1 MKKLIVVL
9 LGSAFLLAP
18 TFAAKESKNNDK
30 SRFEKLE
37 LFNKV
42 LYLIESQYYRPV
54 DTEKLI
60 QGAIKGMMNTLDP
73 HSTFLDEKV
82 YSKMQEDT
90 QGEFG
95 GLGIEVSQKDGVI
108 LVITPIDDTPAYK
121 AGIKAGDKIV
131 EINHES
137 TLGITL
143 EEAVEKMRGKP
154 GSSITVGIARDGVE
168 GIKRYTLKRKAIK
181 VSAVKS
187 ELLEDSQGGAYA
199 YVRLTQFQK
208 DSGKNISKALKKL
221 KKQAK
226 KKEFNGIVLDLR
238 SNPGGLLEEAVNV
251 SSIFLKDGIVV
262 STEARDPKQK
272 EIRYVKKTGYKD
284 LDTPVAVLIN
294 GASASASEIVA
305 GALQDHKRALIMGSQ
320 SFGKGSVQSIA
331 KIDET
336 KGVKLTIAQYM
347 TPKDRKIQAVGIKPD
362 VLVSEYE
369 GVWVSENEKESRYI
383 RERDLRN
390 HLTATIETPEEKKA
404 RIAKEKEERRERIAA
419 IKERQRNKKKNKKEE
434 ERQRPDGPKEDY
446 QVQQA
451 VKHLQTISLSKNLL

>member
-1 MKKLIVVL
+1 MKRCLIV
-9 LGSAFLLAP
+9 FLVS
-18 TFAAKESKNNDK
+18 TFFVSPSFSEDKK

-60 QGAIKGMMNTLDP
+60 QGALKGMMNTLDP
-73 HSTFLDEKV
+73 HSTYLDERV
-82 YSKMQEDT
+82 FSKMQEDT

-108 LVITPIDDTPAYK
+108 VVITPIDDTPAYE

-143 EEAVEKMRGKP
+143 EEAVDKMRGKP
-154 GSSITVGIARDGVE
+154 GSKISVGIARDGVE
-168 GIKRYTLKRKAIK
+168 GIKRYELKRKAIK
-181 VSAVKS
+181 VSAVKHQ
-187 ELLEDSQGGAYA
+187 LLDDGYA

-208 DSGKNISKALKKL
+208 DAGKGIAKALQSMTREANGKL
-221 KKQAK
+221 
-226 KKEFNGIVLDLR
+226 NGIVLDLR
-238 SNPGGLLEEAVNV
+238 SNPGGLLDEAVNV
-251 SSIFLKDGIVV
+251 SSIFLNDGIVV
-262 STEARDPKQK
+262 STEGRDPKQK
-272 EIRYVKKTGYKD
+272 EIRYVKKTGFKD
-284 LDTPVAVLIN
+284 LETPLAILIN
-294 GASASASEIVA
+294 GSSASASEIVA
-305 GALQDHKRALIMGSQ
+305 GALQDHKRGIILGTQ

-362 VLVSEYE
+362 VIVSQYE
-369 GVWVSENEKESRYI
+369 GTWVSNHETESGFI
-383 RERDLRN
+383 READLKN
-390 HLTATIETPEEKKA
+390 HLTATIETKAEKEA
-404 RIAKEKEERRERIAA
+404 RLKKEKEERLKRIQAF
-419 IKERQRNKKKNKKEE
+419 KNRKKKQKKED
-434 ERQRPDGPKEDY
+434 ERGPTGPDEDY
-446 QVQQA
+446 QVNQA
-451 VKHLQTISLSKNLL
+451 VKHLKTLRFANTVLKS

>member
-1 MKKLIVVL
+1 MQNQLRLTLVATFVAL
-9 LGSAFLLAP
+9 LSFSTS
-18 TFAAKESKNNDK
+18 TFANKGDDK

-42 LYLIESQYYRPV
+42 LYLIESQYYREV

-73 HSTFLDEKV
+73 HSTYLDEKV

-108 LVITPIDDTPAYK
+108 VVITPIDDTPAYK

-137 TLGITL
+137 TLGLAL
-143 EEAVEKMRGKP
+143 EDAVDKMRGKP
-154 GSSITVGIARDGVE
+154 GSKITVGVAREGHE
-168 GIKRYTLKRKAIK
+168 GIKRFVMKRKAIK
-181 VSAVKS
+181 ISAVKHQVV
-187 ELLEDSQGGAYA
+187 EGDFG

-208 DSGKNISKALKKL
+208 DSAKGISKAIKKMEKKVKGGLK
-221 KKQAK
+221 
-226 KKEFNGIVLDLR
+226 GIVLDLR
-238 SNPGGLLEEAVNV
+238 SNPGGLLDEAVNV
-251 SSIFLKDGIVV
+251 SSLFLRDGIVV
-262 STEARDPKQK
+262 STESRDPKQK
-272 EIRYVKKTGYKD
+272 DIRYVKKTGFKM
-284 LDTPVAVLIN
+284 LEKPVAVLIN

-305 GALQDHKRALIMGSQ
+305 GALQDHGRALILGTQ

-331 KIDET
+331 KIDDK

-362 VLVSEYE
+362 IFVSEYE
-369 GVWVSENEKESRYI
+369 GAWIQENERQSRYI
-383 RERDLRN
+383 READLRN
-390 HLTATIETPEEKKA
+390 HLTATIETAEEKKA
-404 RIAKEKEERRERIAA
+404 RLEKKKNERKKRIAA
-419 IKERQRNKKKNKKEE
+419 LKDKKKKSKKKE
-434 ERQRPDGPKEDY
+434 DKNISGPGEDY
-446 QVQQA
+446 QVIQA
-451 VKHLQTISLSKNLL
+451 VKYLKTYPLIRKMVKK

>member
-1 MKKLIVVL
+1 MKRY
-9 LGSAFLLAP
+9 FLMFLVSIFLTHP
-18 TFAAKESKNNDK
+18 LFAEEAKDK

-73 HSTFLDEKV
+73 HSTFLDERV

-108 LVITPIDDTPAYK
+108 IVITPIDDTPAYE

-137 TLGITL
+137 MLGITL
-143 EEAVEKMRGKP
+143 EEAVDKMRGKP
-154 GSSITVGIARDGVE
+154 GSKITVGIARDGHE
-168 GIKRYTLKRKAIK
+168 GIKRFVLKRKAIK

-187 ELLEDSQGGAYA
+187 DLLEDSFA

-208 DSGKNISKALKKL
+208 DSAKGISKALKKML
-221 KKQAK
+221 EKTKK
-226 KKEFNGIVLDLR
+226 FDGIILDLR
-238 SNPGGLLEEAVNV
+238 SNPGGLLDEAVNV
-251 SSIFLKDGIVV
+251 SSLFLDDGIVV

-272 EIRYVKKTGYKD
+272 EIRYVKKGGFKD
-284 LDTPVAVLIN
+284 LDTPIAVLIN

-305 GALQDHKRALIMGSQ
+305 GALQDHKRAMIIGTQ

-331 KIDET
+331 KIDDT

-362 VLVSEYE
+362 IVVSQYE
-369 GVWVSENEKESRYI
+369 GAWIKKHEKQSSFI
-383 RERDLRN
+383 RERDLKN
-390 HLTATIETPEEKKA
+390 HLTATIETEEEKKA
-404 RIAKEKEERRERIAA
+404 RLKREKEERLKRISDLRE
-419 IKERQRNKKKNKKEE
+419 KKKNKGKEKE
-434 ERQRPDGPKEDY
+434 SDIPAGPEEDY
-446 QVQQA
+446 QVNQA
-451 VKHLQTISLSKNLL
+451 IKHLKSFKFIKGIVKS

>member
-1 MKKLIVVL
+1 MKRCFLVFLV
-9 LGSAFLLAP
+9 STFLLSP
-18 TFAAKESKNNDK
+18 TLAADEKK

-42 LYLIESQYYRPV
+42 LFLIESQYYRPV

-60 QGAIKGMMNTLDP
+60 QGALKGMMNTLDP
-73 HSTFLDEKV
+73 HSTYLDERV
-82 YSKMQEDT
+82 FSKMQEDT

-108 LVITPIDDTPAYK
+108 VVITPIDDTPAFK
-121 AGIKAGDKIV
+121 AGIKSGDKIV

-154 GSSITVGIARDGVE
+154 GSKISVGIVRAGVE
-168 GIKRYTLKRKAIK
+168 GVKRFSLKRKAIK

-187 ELLEDSQGGAYA
+187 ELLKDNFA

-208 DSGKNISKALKKL
+208 DAGKGISKALKKM
-221 KKQAK
+221 K
-226 KKEFNGIVLDLR
+226 KKAKGPIPGIVLDLR
-238 SNPGGLLEEAVNV
+238 SNPGGLLDEAVNV
-251 SSIFLKDGIVV
+251 SSIFLNDGIVV

-272 EIRYVKKTGYKD
+272 EIRYVKKTGFKD
-284 LDTPVAVLIN
+284 LDTPIAVLIN

-305 GALQDHKRALIMGSQ
+305 GALQDHKRAIIIGTQ

-331 KIDET
+331 KIDEK

-362 VLVSEYE
+362 IIVSQYE
-369 GVWVSENEKESRYI
+369 GAWVKDHEEETGFI
-383 RERDLRN
+383 READLKN
-390 HLTATIETPEEKKA
+390 HLTATIETKEEKKV
-404 RIAKEKEERRERIAA
+404 RLKREKDERRKRINAF
-419 IKERQRNKKKNKKEE
+419 KNRKKKKKADN
-434 ERQRPDGPKEDY
+434 ERGPKGPDEDY
-446 QVQQA
+446 QVNQA
-451 VKHLQTISLSKNLL
+451 IKHLKTFQFVKKVLKS

>member
-1 MKKLIVVL
+1 MKRCLIV
-9 LGSAFLLAP
+9 FLVS
-18 TFAAKESKNNDK
+18 TFFVSPSFSEDKK

-60 QGAIKGMMNTLDP
+60 QGALKGMMNTLDP
-73 HSTFLDEKV
+73 HSTYLDERV
-82 YSKMQEDT
+82 FSKMQEDT

-108 LVITPIDDTPAYK
+108 VVITPIDDTPAYE

-143 EEAVEKMRGKP
+143 EEAVDKMRGKP
-154 GSSITVGIARDGVE
+154 GSKISVGIARDGVE
-168 GIKRYTLKRKAIK
+168 GIKRYELKRKAIK
-181 VSAVKS
+181 VSAVKHQ
-187 ELLEDSQGGAYA
+187 LLDDGYA

-208 DSGKNISKALKKL
+208 DAGKGIANALQSMTREANGKL
-221 KKQAK
+221 
-226 KKEFNGIVLDLR
+226 NGIVLDLR
-238 SNPGGLLEEAVNV
+238 SNPGGLLDEAVNV
-251 SSIFLKDGIVV
+251 SSIFLNDGIVV
-262 STEARDPKQK
+262 STEGRDPKQK
-272 EIRYVKKTGYKD
+272 EIRYVKKTGFKD
-284 LDTPVAVLIN
+284 LETPLAILIN
-294 GASASASEIVA
+294 GSSASASEIVA
-305 GALQDHKRALIMGSQ
+305 GALQDHKRGIILGTQ

-362 VLVSEYE
+362 VIVSQYE
-369 GVWVSENEKESRYI
+369 GTWVSNHETESGFI
-383 RERDLRN
+383 READLKN
-390 HLTATIETPEEKKA
+390 HLTATIETKAEKEA
-404 RIAKEKEERRERIAA
+404 RLKKEKEERLKRIQAF
-419 IKERQRNKKKNKKEE
+419 KNRKKKQKKED
-434 ERQRPDGPKEDY
+434 ERGPTGPDEDY
-446 QVQQA
+446 QVNQA
-451 VKHLQTISLSKNLL
+451 VKHLKTLRFANTVLKS